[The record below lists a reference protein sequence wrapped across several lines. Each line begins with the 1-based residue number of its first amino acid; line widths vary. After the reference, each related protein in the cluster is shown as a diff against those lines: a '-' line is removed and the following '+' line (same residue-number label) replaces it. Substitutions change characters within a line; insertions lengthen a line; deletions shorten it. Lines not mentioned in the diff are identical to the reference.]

1 MKQILAIIAVIVL
14 SAADAFA
21 GAPRPIEL
29 FNVPTLS
36 EWGMVAAAAGLMLVG
51 VFFAVRRRKGCCG
64 E

>member
-21 GAPRPIEL
+21 GVVMLPQ

-36 EWGMVAAAAGLMLVG
+36 EWGMIATAVGLMLAG
-51 VFFAVRRRKGCCG
+51 VFFALYRKRAAKA
-64 E
+64 